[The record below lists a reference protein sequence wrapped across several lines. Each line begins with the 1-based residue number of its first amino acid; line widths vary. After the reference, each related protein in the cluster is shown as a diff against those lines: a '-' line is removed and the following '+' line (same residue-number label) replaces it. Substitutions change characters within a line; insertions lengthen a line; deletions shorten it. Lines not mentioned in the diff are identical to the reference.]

1 MSKSAF
7 SAKAFAVYLFI
18 VGAALVVAP
27 NFLLSIF
34 GVPTTT
40 EVWIRVVGV
49 VAFNIGIYT
58 WVSAEN
64 KEYLQASVYT
74 RLLVFVAFTTFAV
87 IGMASPMIV
96 IFGVADLAGGIW
108 TYFAL
113 RADAQP
119 ARPLP
124 ADAGAQIVVEKTM
137 RRI

>member
-18 VGAALVVAP
+18 IGVALVVAP

-34 GVPTTT
+34 GVPPTS

-49 VAFNIGIYT
+49 VAFNIGVYS

-64 KEYLQASVYT
+64 AKYLQASVYT

-87 IGMASPMIV
+87 LGLASPMIV

-113 RADAQP
+113 KADARL
-119 ARPLP
+119 ARPIP
-124 ADAGAQIVVEKTM
+124 GDAGT
-137 RRI
+137 RRILDK